1 MVPTGA
7 VVVVVSLMVVSP
19 LAVGEDFVLTI
30 LHTNDIHARYDQ
42 FNTYGSPCSSE
53 AASENKCF
61 GGYARLVTAVRD
73 KKNQFPNSLLLDG
86 GDQYQGTLWFY
97 KYWGNMTSHF
107 MNWLGYDVM
116 ALGNHE
122 FDRGIEGLTP
132 FLKDVNFS
140 IISANIDATLEPDV
154 ESRIS
159 KTVERTVGQ
168 QKIGIVG
175 YTTEDTPDISSP
187 GKLKFNSVVESVRQ
201 EVKRLQGEGI
211 NKIIA
216 LGHAGFTVDKQ
227 VAAIPGVDVV
237 VGGHTNTFL
246 YTGSPPSI
254 EQPEGAYPF
263 VVTKAGGQALVV
275 QDYTFGKY
283 LGVLHVTFDDKGEVK
298 SYSGNPML
306 LDSTVEQDNATV
318 LELQPWKIGVEADTQ
333 KVVGRTLVNL
343 NGSRFVC
350 RVRECNLGNLVADS
364 MVHKNLRYPEEGKW
378 NDVSIALMNSG
389 GIRDSIERGKITIA
403 NVVGVL
409 PFQNTVDAIK
419 IKGEHLRAA
428 LEHSVAKYDP
438 CVRSDLFGGFLQVS
452 GLRVQYDVRKPV
464 GQRVVSVH
472 ALCTDC
478 LIPEFRPLD
487 DSATYKI
494 IVQSFIAGGGDG
506 YKVFRDNAIST
517 DLLGDL
523 DSDVLIEYIK
533 KASPITQGLEGRIVF
548 VDQSDQCMSTKAS
561 RNGAERQHARLD
573 VLAVLAVIW
582 WSLM

>member
-1 MVPTGA
+1 MYVNCS
-7 VVVVVSLMVVSP
+7 VS
-19 LAVGEDFVLTI
+19 AI
-30 LHTNDIHARYDQ
+30 AIR
-42 FNTYGSPCSSE
+42 
-53 AASENKCF
+53 
-61 GGYARLVTAVRD
+61 YARLVTAVRD

-350 RVRECNLGNLVADS
+350 RVRECNLG
-364 MVHKNLRYPEEGKW
+364 
-378 NDVSIALMNSG
+378 
-389 GIRDSIERGKITIA
+389 KITIA